1 MKNGEKDDA
10 IMFECGHFAIYMF
23 SEIATL
29 KFTAMLTAHQTP
41 TTQKEVKSNKK
52 EKHHPRTSDIRS
64 KIPLTAD

>member
-1 MKNGEKDDA
+1 LKNGEKDDA

-41 TTQKEVKSNKK
+41 TTQKEVNEATRKRNIIQ
-52 EKHHPRTSDIRS
+52 EHPTSEV
-64 KIPLTAD
+64 KYH